1 MIYKI
6 VLNTY
11 GFLHTY
17 RIKYIDIDT
26 NQRKKSFNIKDGDKI
41 KTISIEEY
49 YKIQYKVNI
58 KDPDQ
63 PLLIAERKTKGKKS
77 SSAQN
82 SAPKEKE
89 NSKYIVKFEIKYIN
103 NTNPKQEEQVIFLV
117 PELLYTTG
125 KITETDSK
133 DKRRNIINKTKVDP
147 NKKME

>member
-1 MIYKI
+1 MIHKT

-11 GFLHTY
+11 GSLRTY
-17 RIKYIDIDT
+17 RIKSIEFDT
-26 NQRKKSFNIKDGDKI
+26 NPTKTSFNIKDGDKI

-89 NSKYIVKFEIKYIN
+89 NSKYIVKFEIKYN
-103 NTNPKQEEQVIFLV
+103 NNKNPNQKEQVIFLD

-125 KITETDSK
+125 TNTETDSK
-133 DKRRNIINKTKVDP
+133 DKR
-147 NKKME
+147 